1 MQWTALPRSI
11 TSTVMLSSSNTM
23 LNPQKILDQLRDG
36 KENHASSWSSRPND
50 VKCRVNTFVNPGKP
64 EVNIKTSGVQGCN
77 KGNKGWVGNTSG
89 IPASHAPK
97 TLKSESTV
105 MRLQIVAFGVPL
117 NGKFVLMCLPIKLVY
132 QTHGRFWNVSK
143 YCQDTIQ
150 SNTLHNRKACS
161 YPWGQQ
167 LQRCLA
173 MTVHTLHLS
182 VKDELKGSG
191 TPLQATPGR
200 FGIRWHS
207 WIMTAMKCG
216 YQFEMK
222 ASESWRLQIS
232 EQNFQNEESLDV
244 LRLLPSHKMTSSQ
257 SPIEITLR
265 QRISQTALLCNCAS
279 LTCPWGLTITC
290 HPVLAI
296 QWSQIIDPFQNGSWK
311 IATP

>member
-1 MQWTALPRSI
+1 
-11 TSTVMLSSSNTM
+11 
-23 LNPQKILDQLRDG
+23 
-36 KENHASSWSSRPND
+36 
-50 VKCRVNTFVNPGKP
+50 
-64 EVNIKTSGVQGCN
+64 
-77 KGNKGWVGNTSG
+77 
-89 IPASHAPK
+89 
-97 TLKSESTV
+97 
-105 MRLQIVAFGVPL
+105 
-117 NGKFVLMCLPIKLVY
+117 
-132 QTHGRFWNVSK
+132 
-143 YCQDTIQ
+143 
-150 SNTLHNRKACS
+150 
-161 YPWGQQ
+161 
-167 LQRCLA
+167 

-216 YQFEMK
+216 YKVEMK

-257 SPIEITLR
+257 SPIEITWR

-279 LTCPWGLTITC
+279 LTCPWCLTITC

-296 QWSQIIDPFQNGSWK
+296 QWSQITHSKTFLGRSLPLKSLKVWGVSNGERAKFTCHYGPCKVHFDMSSLAQFGFLLK
-311 IATP
+311 QIVLTRLSSRVFFKQ